1 MRNEDYE
8 TLFREKQKVVSTIR
22 KDDYIR
28 IVGGLYDGDLGKVYD
43 VRKRHFDVALVPRI
57 NVQDLG
63 TKFRDLKEKYQNSP
77 DSEKIFSRNFKKYFD
92 YREPHDRNRPP
103 KKFTFANELPDI
115 KQITRLK
122 LTKEGFILL
131 SFTAEE
137 LSQKL
142 GVVQPKEMSF
152 FNKGEDNS
160 SDFMHKQLPH
170 LHSTINIVRGDEV

>member
-63 TKFRDLKEKYQNSP
+63 TKFRDLKEKY
-77 DSEKIFSRNFKKYFD
+77 
-92 YREPHDRNRPP
+92 
-103 KKFTFANELPDI
+103 
-115 KQITRLK
+115 
-122 LTKEGFILL
+122 
-131 SFTAEE
+131 
-137 LSQKL
+137 
-142 GVVQPKEMSF
+142 
-152 FNKGEDNS
+152 
-160 SDFMHKQLPH
+160 
-170 LHSTINIVRGDEV
+170 